1 MVQDDEVDDD
11 AVDDEVD
18 DEGCDKFGHCCSLIV
33 WIVCTVDNYNMFQRN
48 LKTLTKTLQSEGN
61 NRRTYRSHAPETDGI
76 EYERG
81 KQYLMYNKPFFI
93 TKNKHKQQ
101 SSFNQIHTNN
111 NK

>member
-1 MVQDDEVDDD
+1 MVQDD

-18 DEGCDKFGHCCSLIV
+18 DEGCDKFGYCCSLIV

-48 LKTLTKTLQSEGN
+48 LKTLKKTLQSEVN

-81 KQYLMYNKPFFI
+81 KQYLMYNKQF
-93 TKNKHKQQ
+93 TLQQKNKHKQQ
-101 SSFNQIHTNN
+101 SNSNYIHTNN